1 MTYLVC
7 SPTPDGINGWSE
19 IVSSLVFSSMCYL
32 DSLNRLMSNII
43 INLLMYTYQ
52 FYKRDRYYRTCP
64 DTDHDS

>member
-19 IVSSLVFSSMCYL
+19 IVSILVFSGMCYL

-43 INLLMYTYQ
+43 INVIMYIYLI
-52 FYKRDRYYRTCP
+52 YRMGRYCRTCP
-64 DTDHDS
+64 DTDRDS